1 VPPAAQ
7 QVAAPAAPAGSPPVA
22 TGPAAQPVLA
32 RGRRAARAQA
42 REAAQTATPAEPVA
56 VFDQGRRRSLWW
68 IALPL
73 LLLVAAGG
81 GLAWYLKIRSSEH
94 RLPALAG
101 MTETE
106 ARALLKPLEF
116 TLEVTP
122 AADEQIPAGKIV
134 STDPAEGVTLREGD
148 TVKAIVSSGPAPRRV
163 PSLIGMTIAAATDE
177 LAADGLVPQR
187 DADVFDEQVAAGSVV
202 SFSVDGQPAA
212 KAGDDVA
219 RGSVIRL
226 VVSKGPKPRKAPQLR
241 GLSTADA
248 TTVLDQLDLVLDVS
262 SEAFSP
268 DVLKGSIIS
277 QEPAANAD
285 VARGASVSVVVSK
298 GPEMVAVPDVAGLT
312 AAGIVNAV
320 RAAGLSV
327 DLAASSGDFDGA
339 LTSMT
344 FEGKALKAGDLLP
357 RGTRIVLNF
366 D

>member
-1 VPPAAQ
+1 MPPAAQ
-7 QVAAPAAPAGSPPVA
+7 QVAAPAAPADCRRSPPDPRPSRSWHVA
-22 TGPAAQPVLA
+22 G
-32 RGRRAARAQA
+32 AARAQA
-42 REAAQTATPAEPVA
+42 RRRRRPSRPPSRWRCSAQS
-56 VFDQGRRRSLWW
+56 RRSLWW

-81 GLAWYLKIRSSEH
+81 TAPAWYLKIRSSEH

-106 ARALLKPLEF
+106 ARALLKPPRVHPRGHPGGQASRSPPARSSVP
-116 TLEVTP
+116 TRQRASPCARATP
-122 AADEQIPAGKIV
+122 SRRSSAPARRRAAF
-134 STDPAEGVTLREGD
+134 
-148 TVKAIVSSGPAPRRV
+148 

-262 SEAFSP
+262 SRPSAPTS
-268 DVLKGSIIS
+268 SRARS
-277 QEPAANAD
+277 SAREPAANAD
-285 VARGASVSVVVSK
+285 VA
-298 GPEMVAVPDVAGLT
+298 
-312 AAGIVNAV
+312 
-320 RAAGLSV
+320 
-327 DLAASSGDFDGA
+327 
-339 LTSMT
+339 
-344 FEGKALKAGDLLP
+344 
-357 RGTRIVLNF
+357 
-366 D
+366 